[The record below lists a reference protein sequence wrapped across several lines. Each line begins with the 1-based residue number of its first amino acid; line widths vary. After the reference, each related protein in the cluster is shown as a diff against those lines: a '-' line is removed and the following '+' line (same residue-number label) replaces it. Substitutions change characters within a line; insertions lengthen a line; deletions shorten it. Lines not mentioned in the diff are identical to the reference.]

1 MIMKFN
7 SLNRYETPS
16 LTLCN
21 PSSVYNDGCLT
32 MAIGILA
39 NTEAEEIL
47 FNFNAMSELNLRV
60 NRVTYDDPNDNL
72 HSYNLYTAIQNRR
85 LIFVEG
91 IGYFMITEV
100 SDESC
105 DGVQYKDIHATS
117 IECEIQLKTIPYIED
132 GTYRFLSVGETEGIL
147 NRIVSV
153 LPQWKIGYVE
163 ESIAKKYRTFSDT
176 DVSLN
181 CLGFLLDNLQD
192 AYECIILFDIKNRLI
207 EVYDQETY
215 VKKTD
220 IHITKNDLINSISI
234 TENSSDIY
242 TAINVVGGDNITIA
256 AINPLG
262 TNVIYDFSHYLSW
275 MTPRLGH
282 KVRTWQ
288 NKVQNKREGYY
299 NTNLLYYTHR
309 DEAAS
314 YEMEIEKLDTQITMY
329 SRCRENIIAE
339 ADTTLVGDYN
349 TVIIQAGGEP
359 IKTYEEIADTLSEID
374 RLISACKD
382 KKSVVEADLSKVKS
396 VISSLQEEIDSVHS
410 ELAITSFFSQEEYD
424 ELYSY
429 IYEGSYND
437 EHITIT
443 DIMTYGE
450 KFEQMKVLYG
460 RAELMLK
467 KMSTP
472 TQEFTVDAES
482 FIFSKEFEYWSSQLE
497 TGCLIQVELDQD
509 DIASLF
515 LTSITVN
522 YDDCTMGMTYGNRF
536 NKFDIKSLFDKVLGN
551 ISKSANTL
559 TYLKDTVSPLRNG
572 ELDKV
577 KNDLQASKDLTMGTA
592 LASLSEE
599 IVLDGSG
606 LTGKKLL
613 ENGRYDPRQIKVMS
627 RSIVFTDDA
636 WESCKAAIGEISF
649 GNGEV
654 AYGINADV
662 IIGELVAGNNLKIV
676 DETGKDIFTVV
687 DTKITS
693 TISDVNGRITNLEQ
707 DANNID
713 IRIQAL
719 ENSED
724 GITSITTSTGY
735 TFDENGLNISR
746 DGEEVRNEL
755 DHTGMYVS
763 RDDEEILSA
772 TGDGV
777 TTTNLSAKDFLTIG
791 ANCRLEDYTNSSGER
806 RTACYYIG
814 T

>member
-60 NRVTYDDPNDNL
+60 NRVIYDDPNDNL

-85 LIFVEG
+85 LIFVED

-147 NRIVSV
+147 NKIVSV
-153 LPQWKIGYVE
+153 LPQWKIGYVD

-192 AYECIILFDIKNRLI
+192 AYECIVLFDIKNRLI

-288 NKVQNKREGYY
+288 NKVQNKREDYY
-299 NTNLLYYTHR
+299 NTNLLYYTRR

-329 SRCRENIIAE
+329 GRCRENIIAE

-374 RLISACKD
+374 RLISVCKD

-396 VISSLQEEIDSVHS
+396 VISSLQGEIDSVHG

-450 KFEQMKVLYG
+450 KFDQMKVLYD

-472 TQEFTVDAES
+472 TQEFTVDVES

-536 NKFDIKSLFDKVLGN
+536 NKFDVKSLFDKVLGN